1 MSERFPQPL
10 CSPWPKAL
18 PPLAGQ
24 HSRSANNSSV
34 LPLSAYRS
42 LLPSATPHALWISEV
57 SSHCHQG
64 EQILPLAS
72 FQHDHIFLFC
82 SLHRTCH
89 YISIRLFPCLLS
101 STSPRRAENFLAY
114 SLWDPQHLEKRLTTL
129 HPPPRRLSPTPSSA
143 GPGAPSLGQAL
154 CKGLRFLF
162 PAESPK
168 EPRLGLL
175 CSLLQARDVRLKG
188 RKLLVQGCPAS
199 REGHGNSD
207 PLPSAFQVHSEYA
220 LGNDA

>member
-42 LLPSATPHALWISEV
+42 LLPSATPHALRISEV

-72 FQHDHIFLFC
+72 IQHDHIFLFC

-101 STSPRRAENFLAY
+101 STSPRRAESFLAY
-114 SLWDPQHLEKRLTTL
+114 SLWNPQHLEKRLTTL
-129 HPPPRRLSPTPSSA
+129 HPPPRPPVGHHLLLHQLVQEHLPWARPCAKVFVSFFQLNLLR
-143 GPGAPSLGQAL
+143 SLG
-154 CKGLRFLF
+154 
-162 PAESPK
+162 
-168 EPRLGLL
+168 
-175 CSLLQARDVRLKG
+175 
-188 RKLLVQGCPAS
+188 
-199 REGHGNSD
+199 
-207 PLPSAFQVHSEYA
+207 
-220 LGNDA
+220 